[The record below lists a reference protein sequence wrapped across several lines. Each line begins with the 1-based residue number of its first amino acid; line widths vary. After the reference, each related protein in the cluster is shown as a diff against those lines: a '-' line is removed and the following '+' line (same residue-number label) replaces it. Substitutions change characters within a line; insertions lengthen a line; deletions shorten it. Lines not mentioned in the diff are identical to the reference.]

1 MTTTVDAAY
10 RACEETTRRE
20 AANFF
25 YGIRLLPEAKRRAM
39 SAAYA
44 FARRVDDIGD
54 GTLPI
59 EAKLEALARERD
71 AVAHLRS
78 GSLNGYTDPT
88 IVALADAR
96 DRFDL
101 PVAAFDE
108 LIDGVELDV
117 RGARYETFEEL
128 RHYCICVAGSIGR
141 LCVAIFGSSDR
152 ARAMPLADDLGIAM
166 QLTNILR
173 DVREDLGNGRIY
185 IPLEDL
191 ARFGLSDPVTGD
203 PAATEAMVRFQTAR
217 NREWFARG
225 LELTQLLDRRSNACL
240 LAMTGIYRRILAR
253 IEADPLVVTRERV
266 SLSTWEKAQ
275 VATRSLLG
283 RTPGTTRP
291 ADSGRGPSSGVVG

>member
-1 MTTTVDAAY
+1 
-10 RACEETTRRE
+10 
-20 AANFF
+20 
-25 YGIRLLPEAKRRAM
+25 
-39 SAAYA
+39 
-44 FARRVDDIGD
+44 
-54 GTLPI
+54 
-59 EAKLEALARERD
+59 
-71 AVAHLRS
+71 
-78 GSLNGYTDPT
+78 
-88 IVALADAR
+88 
-96 DRFDL
+96 
-101 PVAAFDE
+101 
-108 LIDGVELDV
+108 
-117 RGARYETFEEL
+117 
-128 RHYCICVAGSIGR
+128 
-141 LCVAIFGSSDR
+141 
-152 ARAMPLADDLGIAM
+152 M